1 MINRKPLILRIMLIV
16 LCLALCALFA
26 FFFPWLRNNCKI
38 PITDGMS
45 KTFKMMDAIGSFL
58 CAIFAIVETTNI
70 ILGHGYSVY
79 EHEPANKI
87 RFIIPNNQ
95 CWRKTKYVGIDISGL
110 SGGAVKEVIEIKNK
124 LWDLYCIASCSKQA
138 FKEYLTYDEH
148 LQSIADDVI
157 NAINE
162 YREPDCENILVSKL
176 SAITKDIDTI
186 RRSMWSEI

>member
-1 MINRKPLILRIMLIV
+1 MLIV
-16 LCLALCALFA
+16 LFLVICAFFA
-26 FFFPWLRNNCKI
+26 FFFPWLRSNCKDSI
-38 PITDGMS
+38 NDGMFEA
-45 KTFKMMDAIGSFL
+45 FKITGAIGSFL
-58 CAIFAIVETTNI
+58 CAIFVIVETTNI
-70 ILGHGYSVY
+70 IIGHGYSVF
-79 EHEPANKI
+79 EHEPVNKI

-95 CWRKTKYVGIDISGL
+95 CWRKTKYVGIDISRL
-110 SGGAVKEVIEIKNK
+110 SRDAIKEVIEIKNK

-138 FKEYLTYDEH
+138 FKKYLTYDEH

-162 YREPDCENILVSKL
+162 CREPDCENILVSKL

>member
-1 MINRKPLILRIMLIV
+1 MYKEKFVKRVMLIV
-16 LCLALCALFA
+16 LFLVLCALFV

-110 SGGAVKEVIEIKNK
+110 SGDAVKEVVEIKNK
-124 LWDLYCIASCSKQA
+124 LWDLYCIASCSKHA

-148 LQSIADDVI
+148 LQSIADDAI

-162 YREPDCENILVSKL
+162 CREPDCENILVSKL

-186 RRSMWSEI
+186 RQSMWLEI